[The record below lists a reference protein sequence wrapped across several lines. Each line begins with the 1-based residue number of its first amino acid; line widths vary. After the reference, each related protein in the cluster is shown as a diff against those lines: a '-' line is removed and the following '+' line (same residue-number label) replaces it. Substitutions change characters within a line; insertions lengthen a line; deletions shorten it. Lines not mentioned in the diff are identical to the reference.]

1 MVFRYAGRNV
11 CAANTDRSRTFYNLI
26 GKFYDWLYADQILG
40 YRQAT
45 QYLVD
50 RYIQPGES
58 VLDIGCG
65 TGLLLE
71 LAQEKAGCLVGI
83 DISLGMLKQ
92 ARPKLHGSNGDFLIA
107 ADCRALPLGKTFDKI
122 VSSFML
128 VILPYEDQKR
138 VIVSLASLLSDH
150 GALVFLSARD
160 DFSPE
165 WLSKDCWRD
174 VCMEAGLNR
183 IQIADLYDYYRI
195 VVADRNPVDWEKN
208 RNIET
213 DLVAP
218 AVSQS

>member
-11 CAANTDRSRTFYNLI
+11 CAANTDRSRAFYNLI

-40 YRQAT
+40 YRQVV
-45 QYLVD
+45 QHLVD
-50 RYIQPGES
+50 QYVQPEES
-58 VLDIGCG
+58 VLDVGCG

-71 LAQEKAGCLVGI
+71 LVQEKAGYLVGI

-92 ARPKLHGSNGDFLIA
+92 AGPKLQGSAGAHLIA
-107 ADCRALPLGKTFDKI
+107 ADCRALPLRKTFDKI

-138 VIVSLASLLSDH
+138 VIASLASLLSDR
-150 GALVFLSARD
+150 GALVFLSARE

-174 VCMEAGLNR
+174 VCSQAGLNR
-183 IQIADLYDYYRI
+183 IQIVDLYDYYRI
-195 VVADRNPVDWEKN
+195 VIADRTPTSCEEN
-208 RNIET
+208 RIIET

-218 AVSQS
+218 VASQS